1 MSIPSSLRWLL
12 LPLLA
17 LPVASGNSAPAPAR
31 MPTTGSTPDAPA
43 AQVAVP
49 TPVAAAA
56 VPAQR
61 SEAALPQTWA
71 GSAWPWQRESTF
83 AQLGRRQDTLLSGVR
98 NATTFEF
105 QVRRDRLAREAEL
118 DLSFT
123 PSPSLLP
130 TLSHLRVY
138 LNDALMGVV
147 PISNDQL
154 GRPVQAKLPLD
165 ARLIADF
172 NQVRLEFVG
181 HYTDICEEPTH
192 SSLWVN
198 LSSNSTLR
206 LGGQPL
212 AMQDDLANFPLPFFD
227 PRDTARLEL
236 PVVFGAAP
244 TLAQQRAGAVM
255 ASYFGSLAGWWRQ
268 ARFPTSF
275 GQLPAQGH
283 AVVLAVNGKF
293 PPVIAN
299 HAPVKGPVVELMA
312 LPEDPQRKLL
322 LVLGRDDDDLQ
333 KAVAAMAAGN
343 ALFRG
348 SQVSIDEVKPL
359 APRKPYDAPN
369 WVRTDR
375 AVRLAELLDY
385 PQQLHAN
392 GVSPQPITVNL
403 NLPPDLFIW
412 RNQGIPLNLRYRY
425 TPPFG
430 SDESRLGVAINDQ
443 FISSFPLVRR
453 NGKQGLEEIRLPVL
467 AGDAGADD
475 GRLLIPSLKLGDRNQ
490 LRFDFNFASVMGSA
504 QRDHCQTVL
513 PPNLQAAIEEDSTI
527 DFSGFH
533 HYMGLP
539 DLSAFALSGFPFSR
553 MADLSE
559 TVVLVPAT
567 ASESQVSL
575 LLNLVGGLGVQTGY
589 PAYGLRLSDDWKQ
602 ASAMDADLLMLG
614 ALPAELRGSDQLS
627 LLIDDQRTRLL
638 NGQSPSPQ
646 LAMEQARRGSRA
658 GDPAVTQVAVTAEA
672 PFAAI
677 IGLQSPHHAQRSIVS
692 LAASNAADYSLLD
705 DALSDT
711 GKRQAIAGSVAILRS
726 SGIHSQFVGDHYY
739 VGALPWWLLLWYHL
753 ADHPALLAV
762 LATVVVLMVA
772 FLFWR
777 VLRWVAAKR
786 LGPGH

>member
-1 MSIPSSLRWLL
+1 MSTPLSLRWLL

-17 LPVASGNSAPAPAR
+17 LPVASGNSAPAPALPATLPAAR
-31 MPTTGSTPDAPA
+31 AAAATLPSSTP
-43 AQVAVP
+43 
-49 TPVAAAA
+49 TGTAA
-56 VPAQR
+56 VPAAPAAG
-61 SEAALPQTWA
+61 SEPALAQTWA
-71 GSAWPWQRESTF
+71 GSAWPWQRQNTF

-105 QVRRDRLAREAEL
+105 QVRRDRLVRDAEL

-138 LNDALMGVV
+138 LNDAMMGVV

-227 PRDTARLEL
+227 PRDTARLDL
-236 PVVFGAAP
+236 PVVFAAAP
-244 TLAQQRAGAVM
+244 SLGQQRAAAVM
-255 ASYFGSLAGWWRQ
+255 ASYFGSLSGWWRQ
-268 ARFPTSF
+268 ARFPVTF
-275 GQLPAQGH
+275 GALPDSGH
-283 AVVLAVNGKF
+283 AVVLAVNGRF

-299 HAPVKGPVVELMA
+299 HAPVKGPVIELMA

-322 LVLGRDDDDLQ
+322 LVLGRNDEDLQ

-343 ALFRG
+343 VLFRG
-348 SQVSIDEVKPL
+348 RQVSIDEIKPL

-475 GRLLIPSLKLGDRNQ
+475 GRLLIPALKLGDRNQ

-539 DLSAFALSGFPFSR
+539 DLSAFALSGFPFTR

-559 TVVLVPAT
+559 TVVLVPSVS
-567 ASESQVSL
+567 SEAQVGL
-575 LLNLVGGLGVQTGY
+575 LLNLVGGLGVQSGY

-602 ASAMDADLLMLG
+602 ASALDADLLMLG
-614 ALPAELRGSDQLS
+614 ALPAELRGSQQLS

-646 LAMEQARRGSRA
+646 AAMEQARRGSRA
-658 GDPAVTQVAVTAEA
+658 GDPAVTEVAVTAQA

-677 IGLQSPHHAQRSIVS
+677 IGMQSPHHAQRSIVS
-692 LAASNAADYSLLD
+692 LAASNAADYGLLD
-705 DALSDT
+705 DALSARIA
-711 GKRQAIAGSVAILRS
+711 KPRPSAWLPRRRQYSRPSCRPGGSSLNR
-726 SGIHSQFVGDHYY
+726 
-739 VGALPWWLLLWYHL
+739 
-753 ADHPALLAV
+753 
-762 LATVVVLMVA
+762 
-772 FLFWR
+772 R
-777 VLRWVAAKR
+777 R
-786 LGPGH
+786 

>member
-206 LGGQPL
+206 LGGQLL

-227 PRDTARLEL
+227 TRDTARLEL

-255 ASYFGSLAGWWRQ
+255 AS
-268 ARFPTSF
+268 
-275 GQLPAQGH
+275 
-283 AVVLAVNGKF
+283 
-293 PPVIAN
+293 
-299 HAPVKGPVVELMA
+299 
-312 LPEDPQRKLL
+312 
-322 LVLGRDDDDLQ
+322 
-333 KAVAAMAAGN
+333 
-343 ALFRG
+343 
-348 SQVSIDEVKPL
+348 
-359 APRKPYDAPN
+359 
-369 WVRTDR
+369 
-375 AVRLAELLDY
+375 
-385 PQQLHAN
+385 
-392 GVSPQPITVNL
+392 
-403 NLPPDLFIW
+403 
-412 RNQGIPLNLRYRY
+412 
-425 TPPFG
+425 
-430 SDESRLGVAINDQ
+430 
-443 FISSFPLVRR
+443 
-453 NGKQGLEEIRLPVL
+453 
-467 AGDAGADD
+467 
-475 GRLLIPSLKLGDRNQ
+475 
-490 LRFDFNFASVMGSA
+490 
-504 QRDHCQTVL
+504 
-513 PPNLQAAIEEDSTI
+513 
-527 DFSGFH
+527 
-533 HYMGLP
+533 
-539 DLSAFALSGFPFSR
+539 
-553 MADLSE
+553 
-559 TVVLVPAT
+559 
-567 ASESQVSL
+567 
-575 LLNLVGGLGVQTGY
+575 
-589 PAYGLRLSDDWKQ
+589 
-602 ASAMDADLLMLG
+602 
-614 ALPAELRGSDQLS
+614 
-627 LLIDDQRTRLL
+627 
-638 NGQSPSPQ
+638 
-646 LAMEQARRGSRA
+646 
-658 GDPAVTQVAVTAEA
+658 
-672 PFAAI
+672 
-677 IGLQSPHHAQRSIVS
+677 
-692 LAASNAADYSLLD
+692 
-705 DALSDT
+705 
-711 GKRQAIAGSVAILRS
+711 
-726 SGIHSQFVGDHYY
+726 
-739 VGALPWWLLLWYHL
+739 
-753 ADHPALLAV
+753 
-762 LATVVVLMVA
+762 
-772 FLFWR
+772 
-777 VLRWVAAKR
+777 
-786 LGPGH
+786 

>member
-1 MSIPSSLRWLL
+1 MP
-12 LPLLA
+12 A
-17 LPVASGNSAPAPAR
+17 APA
-31 MPTTGSTPDAPA
+31 TTPA
-43 AQVAVP
+43 AG
-49 TPVAAAA
+49 TE
-56 VPAQR
+56 PAL
-61 SEAALPQTWA
+61 AQTWA
-71 GSAWPWQRESTF
+71 GSAWPWQRQNTF

-105 QVRRDRLAREAEL
+105 QVRRDRLVRDAEL

-138 LNDALMGVV
+138 LNDAMMGVV

-236 PVVFGAAP
+236 PVVFAAAP
-244 TLAQQRAGAVM
+244 SLAQQRAAAVM
-255 ASYFGSLAGWWRQ
+255 SSYFGSLSGWWRQ
-268 ARFPTSF
+268 ARFPVSF
-275 GQLPAQGH
+275 GALPDKGH
-283 AVVLAVNGKF
+283 AVVLAVNGRF

-299 HAPVKGPVVELMA
+299 HAPVKGPMIELMS

-322 LVLGRDDDDLQ
+322 LVLGRNDEDLQ

-343 ALFRG
+343 VLFRG
-348 SQVSIDEVKPL
+348 RQVSVDEIKPL

-453 NGKQGLEEIRLPVL
+453 IGKQGLEEIR
-467 AGDAGADD
+467 
-475 GRLLIPSLKLGDRNQ
+475 
-490 LRFDFNFASVMGSA
+490 
-504 QRDHCQTVL
+504 
-513 PPNLQAAIEEDSTI
+513 
-527 DFSGFH
+527 
-533 HYMGLP
+533 
-539 DLSAFALSGFPFSR
+539 
-553 MADLSE
+553 
-559 TVVLVPAT
+559 
-567 ASESQVSL
+567 
-575 LLNLVGGLGVQTGY
+575 
-589 PAYGLRLSDDWKQ
+589 
-602 ASAMDADLLMLG
+602 
-614 ALPAELRGSDQLS
+614 
-627 LLIDDQRTRLL
+627 
-638 NGQSPSPQ
+638 
-646 LAMEQARRGSRA
+646 
-658 GDPAVTQVAVTAEA
+658 
-672 PFAAI
+672 
-677 IGLQSPHHAQRSIVS
+677 
-692 LAASNAADYSLLD
+692 
-705 DALSDT
+705 
-711 GKRQAIAGSVAILRS
+711 
-726 SGIHSQFVGDHYY
+726 
-739 VGALPWWLLLWYHL
+739 
-753 ADHPALLAV
+753 
-762 LATVVVLMVA
+762 
-772 FLFWR
+772 
-777 VLRWVAAKR
+777 
-786 LGPGH
+786 